1 MSLEDLGNIG
11 EFVAAVG
18 VIISL
23 IYLAL
28 QIRQNT
34 ASVRTSTQHQLASVF
49 AAANVIMGS
58 SPDAGW
64 VFLRGLQDPDEL
76 TEEEVFRFWC
86 LFQATCRLYENVFYQ
101 RQAGALGDPA
111 WFGWVQSMKATFSGP
126 GARAWWQARR
136 FMFHSEFCQFMEK
149 DIQTDDARSLFSA
162 FASRPPRNDD
172 IAQPPANDDRP

>member
-34 ASVRTSTQHQLASVF
+34 ASIRTSTQHQLASVF

-58 SPDAGW
+58 SPDAAW
-64 VFLRGLQDPDEL
+64 VYLRGLQDPDEL
-76 TEEEVFRFWC
+76 TEEEVARFAS
-86 LFQATCRLYENVFYQ
+86 LLQAASRLYENVFYQ
-101 RQAGALGDPA
+101 RQAGALADPA

-126 GARAWWQARR
+126 GARAWWKARR
-136 FMFHSEFCQFMEK
+136 FMFHSEFCQFIEME
-149 DIQTDDARSLFSA
+149 IQTDDATSLFSRYA
-162 FASRPPRNDD
+162 FRSPRNDD

>member
-23 IYLAL
+23 IYLAV

-34 ASVRTSTQHQLASVF
+34 ASIRTSTQHQLGSVF
-49 AAANVIMGS
+49 ANANVIMGS

-64 VFLRGLQDPDEL
+64 IFLRGLRDPDEL
-76 TEEEVFRFWC
+76 TEEEVFRFAT
-86 LFQATCRLYENVFYQ
+86 LFQAASRLYENVFYQ
-101 RQAGALGDPA
+101 RQAGALDDPA

-126 GARAWWQARR
+126 GARAWWKARR
-136 FMFHSEFCQFMEK
+136 FMFHSEFCQFMEEE
-149 DIQTDDARSLFSA
+149 IQTDDATSLFSG
-162 FASRPPRNDD
+162 FVSRPPGNDHN
-172 IAQPPANDDRP
+172 AQPRVNDDRP